1 MTKTKTVRKKLHLIM
16 DFHIKSV
23 MILKSTTIKH
33 SISSSHLESIPS
45 KTLLLER
52 DKEKVVHAKQEV
64 SQYKSKEMRSLFG
77 AESVDI
83 MERNV
88 DRNYSGLIKGK
99 NKKVSSS
106 QAALSGKKLN
116 FKAQKQLNED
126 RDRKSY
132 GEDQDYALDPTID
145 LANSY
150 PKDKS
155 VKLDKKTILFG
166 ETGTKSGVGNDG
178 EFKISTL
185 FDNKSDP
192 LPLVYRNGT
201 AESSTALTAP
211 APIVINEQWVCCDK
225 CENWRLLPYGMNPEF
240 QIYFPKN
247 GGVACRVGCKFIH
260 FIHFLQVLLY
270 VLFDIRL

>member
-1 MTKTKTVRKKLHLIM
+1 VTKTKTVRKKLHLIM
-16 DFHIKSV
+16 DFQIKSV

-88 DRNYSGLIKGK
+88 HRNYSGLIKGK
-99 NKKVSSS
+99 NKKGSSS

-132 GEDQDYALDPTID
+132 GEDQDYALDHTID

-155 VKLDKKTILFG
+155 VKLDKKNILFG

-201 AESSTALTAP
+201 
-211 APIVINEQWVCCDK
+211 
-225 CENWRLLPYGMNPEF
+225 G
-240 QIYFPKN
+240 
-247 GGVACRVGCKFIH
+247 
-260 FIHFLQVLLY
+260 
-270 VLFDIRL
+270 

>member
-1 MTKTKTVRKKLHLIM
+1 M
-16 DFHIKSV
+16 
-23 MILKSTTIKH
+23 
-33 SISSSHLESIPS
+33 
-45 KTLLLER
+45 
-52 DKEKVVHAKQEV
+52 
-64 SQYKSKEMRSLFG
+64 
-77 AESVDI
+77 
-83 MERNV
+83 
-88 DRNYSGLIKGK
+88 
-99 NKKVSSS
+99 
-106 QAALSGKKLN
+106 
-116 FKAQKQLNED
+116 NED

-132 GEDQDYALDPTID
+132 GEDQDYALDHTID

-201 AESSTALTAP
+201 AESSTALTVP

-225 CENWRLLPYGMNPEF
+225 CENWRLLPYGMNPD
-240 QIYFPKN
+240 ILPKKWR
-247 GGVACRVGCKFIH
+247 CSMQSW
-260 FIHFLQVLLY
+260 L
-270 VLFDIRL
+270 

>member
-1 MTKTKTVRKKLHLIM
+1 M
-16 DFHIKSV
+16 
-23 MILKSTTIKH
+23 
-33 SISSSHLESIPS
+33 
-45 KTLLLER
+45 
-52 DKEKVVHAKQEV
+52 HAKQEV

-106 QAALSGKKLN
+106 QAALSGKKLK

-132 GEDQDYALDPTID
+132 GEDQDYALDHRID

-155 VKLDKKTILFG
+155 VKLDKKTFYLGRLVPNQELEMMVSSRSLPCLITNQIL
-166 ETGTKSGVGNDG
+166 
-178 EFKISTL
+178 
-185 FDNKSDP
+185 
-192 LPLVYRNGT
+192 
-201 AESSTALTAP
+201 
-211 APIVINEQWVCCDK
+211 C
-225 CENWRLLPYGMNPEF
+225 
-240 QIYFPKN
+240 
-247 GGVACRVGCKFIH
+247 H
-260 FIHFLQVLLY
+260 
-270 VLFDIRL
+270 